1 MIVAGALVPSES
13 FKPLEARERFPAS
26 KGLLRACGFPE
37 DGGTCK
43 SCVRN
48 GFVAQDRY
56 GRKRRMD
63 STSHEGFFHT
73 PVAQGPTSFWRTWS
87 RKHFQPYGRTS
98 LSLFRIEG
106 FEKSAKLFPR
116 DSLFHFGEKEFPFC
130 GFSVFLERNGAR
142 ESFLSLS
149 RTSAPWKEGRTGGT
163 WWLWD
168 SFYGLKGKTATSA
181 RSFSEIP

>member
-1 MIVAGALVPSES
+1 MIVASTMG
-13 FKPLEARERFPAS
+13 EAPH
-26 KGLLRACGFPE
+26 GLH
-37 DGGTCK
+37 
-43 SCVRN
+43 VI
-48 GFVAQDRY
+48 
-56 GRKRRMD
+56 
-63 STSHEGFFHT
+63 EGFFYT
-73 PVAQGPTSFWRTWS
+73 GIAEVEPVLEKVDPEHSL
-87 RKHFQPYGRTS
+87 QPYGRTS

-116 DSLFHFGEKEFPFC
+116 DYLFHFGEKEFPFC

-142 ESFLSLS
+142 ESFLSLH

-168 SFYGLKGKTATSA
+168 SFYGLKEKTATSA

>member
-1 MIVAGALVPSES
+1 MIVAGASVPSES
-13 FKPLEARERFPAS
+13 FKPREARERFPAS

-56 GRKRRMD
+56 GRSAAWTPRHTRAS
-63 STSHEGFFHT
+63 STPLSLK
-73 PVAQGPTSFWRTWS
+73 ARTRS
-87 RKHFQPYGRTS
+87 GESGAASIFQPYGRTS

-116 DSLFHFGEKEFPFC
+116 DYLFHFGEKEFPFC

-142 ESFLSLS
+142 ESFLSLH

>member
-1 MIVAGALVPSES
+1 MIVAGASVPSES
-13 FKPLEARERFPAS
+13 LKPREARERFPAS
-26 KGLLRACGFPE
+26 KRLLRACGFPE

-56 GRKRRMD
+56 GRSAAWTPRHTRAS
-63 STSHEGFFHT
+63 STPLSLRPE
-73 PVAQGPTSFWRTWS
+73 PVLEKVDPEHSL
-87 RKHFQPYGRTS
+87 QPYGRTF

-116 DSLFHFGEKEFPFC
+116 DYLFHFGEKEFPFC

-163 WWLWD
+163 WWLWN